1 MNNLGKNHIGSTI
14 LDDYTAAID
23 SATHWIDLLGIS
35 FAPRLF
41 DARDCH
47 HCSARPS
54 RATWVHVYLAN
65 ASLTRRGGSRD
76 LLLPRGLWYRYSSW
90 YECFLKW
97 WYPTTMG
104 FPTINDHFG
113 VFWGVS
119 PFKETSIWIHAMC
132 MNTIYEYVIACNRN
146 TTWLSKISMEYMQR
160 CERKQ
165 IRGYIHLSIV

>member
-1 MNNLGKNHIGSTI
+1 MKSIRKGPTGVHIGWRKNSSHWLSDSLNRPFRDLIPLHLFEAAT
-14 LDDYTAAID
+14 TAA
-23 SATHWIDLLGIS
+23 H
-35 FAPRLF
+35 FPRLCAGYLKSMKQWWLKGSPF
-41 DARDCH
+41 AKDTDTVI
-47 HCSARPS
+47 S
-54 RATWVHVYLAN
+54 R
-65 ASLTRRGGSRD
+65 
-76 LLLPRGLWYRYSSW
+76 

-104 FPTINDHFG
+104 FPTKNDHFG

-119 PFKETSIWIHAMC
+119 PFKETSIWIHAMF

>member
-1 MNNLGKNHIGSTI
+1 MKKK
-14 LDDYTAAID
+14 TAAID
-23 SATHWIDLLGIS
+23 SVTHWIDLLGIS
-35 FAPRLF
+35 FPHVFLRLPPLQRTSHGYAPGT
-41 DARDCH
+41 
-47 HCSARPS
+47 SNQWS
-54 RATWVHVYLAN
+54 
-65 ASLTRRGGSRD
+65 SGGSRE

-104 FPTINDHFG
+104 FPTKNDHFG

-119 PFKETSIWIHAMC
+119 PFKETSIWIHAMF

-146 TTWLSKISMEYMQR
+146 TTWLSKISMEYVQR